1 MDRRSLLV
9 GVGGLVAGGGAL
21 LGTGAFTTVTAE
33 RTVNVETAGD
43 ANAFLG
49 IEPFETDDE
58 ESDNAAEYVDTSGET
73 VVIDITGTDE
83 GATGV
88 NENAITALDRLL
100 KVTNNGTQTV
110 QVGFNDPY
118 AREGDEYDNDVS
130 SGPPGGWGYAVPADE
145 SAAVVVWACP
155 LPEDIDD
162 KTLEEVRPDLSTTGF
177 GGSGLVDGSNDHEV
191 EDKTEREIAPGESL
205 HMGAI
210 VDTRDSTVNESNIS
224 DQDLT
229 QSVRVFADVPDT
241 DSTT

>member
-49 IEPFETDDE
+49 IEPFETDNE

-88 NENAITALDRLL
+88 NEDAITALDRLL

-118 AREGDEYDNDVS
+118 AREGIR
-130 SGPPGGWGYAVPADE
+130 
-145 SAAVVVWACP
+145 
-155 LPEDIDD
+155 L
-162 KTLEEVRPDLSTTGF
+162 
-177 GGSGLVDGSNDHEV
+177 
-191 EDKTEREIAPGESL
+191 
-205 HMGAI
+205 
-210 VDTRDSTVNESNIS
+210 
-224 DQDLT
+224 
-229 QSVRVFADVPDT
+229 
-241 DSTT
+241 

>member
-1 MDRRSLLV
+1 MNRRTVLIGL
-9 GVGGLVAGGGAL
+9 GGLFAGSGAL

-49 IEPFETDDE
+49 IEPFETDNE
-58 ESDNAAEYVDTSGET
+58 RSNNAAEYVDTSGET

-88 NENAITALDRLL
+88 NENAITAIDRLL

-118 AREGDEYDNDVS
+118 AREGGEYDNDVS
-130 SGPPGGWGYAVPADE
+130 SGLPGGWGYAVPADE

-205 HMGAI
+205 HIGAV
-210 VDTRDSTVNESNIS
+210 VDTREATIEEEPIPDQLDGTVNI
-224 DQDLT
+224 
-229 QSVRVFADVPDT
+229 FADT
-241 DSTT
+241 ESSGS